1 MRKIITY
8 SLKVL
13 GWLLLALVL
22 LLLAVPLLIQTK
34 PAKRKLAQLVEQQA
48 PNFINGQLALGVIE
62 GNFFTGLSLRQI
74 LLTTETDTL
83 AFIESVESR
92 YQLWPLLTG
101 KLQVDSLTITR
112 PSLYLKQVN
121 DSTWNLQQ
129 LMKPSPTDTVAKPTS
144 SSAFAINLAHFQLI
158 GGAVKIDAADTIIP
172 KAIGPINTSL
182 SLYYSEKR
190 QTLQL
195 RDFSLFTR
203 DPDFRLKQLSFNL
216 NRNAEWIELTDFV
229 LQTGLNQLDGRAAYA
244 TAKGEKSEV
253 SLQSTPLQLNEFDFF
268 LAGLKLPATPLFRLD
283 AGLQHDNLKVTL
295 EVADQGQRLLLELIS
310 DNFAQWLFRPDSLEL
325 DYQLNGL
332 LDNIQPAHWLGNP
345 ELNYRINGELSA
357 TGKGIDPKMA
367 TINLTGNFNDCIIQE
382 KPVEQLL
389 FNLKVEQGNLEG
401 FAEGR
406 GDFGEFR
413 LAPVVR
419 DLLGDPSY
427 RLELVTQHLDAAQLT
442 GIDSLQ
448 SDLNLTA
455 QITGKGIDP
464 KTIQARASVVF
475 SPSHIMQ
482 VHLDSMVANV
492 NYHNENV
499 KIDTLW
505 LQTQTASLQARGN
518 YSLKGHSDLQLAA
531 SIDGLSEFSHFIP
544 VDSLHTR
551 GKLTAHLSG
560 QTDSLRLNA
569 ILDLAETS
577 YGGFSIAK
585 AQLDAQALL
594 SAKDTLV
601 NALLLV
607 RDAGNDSFRLDS
619 VKMELEARPDSVY
632 LIAQLANAAMNSYLK
647 TGLCLGDQ
655 IRITLDEWQIGY
667 RNQQWTLQQ
676 APAIVQLDS
685 VNYRIRN
692 FKLAPD
698 DHENSPYLLADGQI
712 SLSGKEEFKM
722 EAANIDMAQVAGLL
736 EQELPASGIFGLK
749 LEVGGTA
756 ASPEIA
762 GKFSLDQAILNGFEM
777 NDVGGSFNFR
787 DNQARM
793 QTQVI
798 PKDGGQVKLEGKLP
812 VQLALD
818 SMSFHF
824 DPKDSVQVK
833 LTVDKFPL
841 AILQNFN
848 LNEEIKGYL
857 HGAITVDGTVESP
870 DPTGKLELQEASV
883 KVPAF
888 GIDYR
893 NILFELGFLRDKIML
908 DTFLIR
914 SPDGTLT
921 AGGQIDFNSD
931 FYKGDIR
938 QSDISVRF
946 NKFNPVKHR
955 QFNMQVSGDVHLGG
969 KKGEVAFD
977 GNLNIPQS
985 EVYLP
990 AVFRLMGKMAAPDIP
1005 QPILLRELELM
1016 AGPTDSLPETIASA
1030 DTFSFDYFDQLT
1042 GRLRI
1047 KIPRNTWIKNEDL
1060 RLELSGDLELIKN
1073 ARFVELFGSVD
1084 VVRGQY
1090 DLFGRTF
1097 VISSGSIRFQGGEE
1111 MLPEMDIQASYTF
1124 RNAQR
1129 VSQKLSIDV
1138 KGTATSPTVNFTLD
1152 DDPISEGDALSYI
1165 LFGRGMNELT
1175 IDQQDNLAGAG
1186 GGSLAETA
1194 AASLLSSQITKFLG
1208 DKLNVDYIEVK
1219 SEGGFD
1225 NASVVVGKYLTHDLF
1240 VSYEQRL
1247 GETDEKD
1254 IGKYEVKLEY
1264 ELFRFLFFQLNNSSY
1279 DSGFDVIFKFDSQ

>member
-8 SLKVL
+8 PLKVL
-13 GWLLLALVL
+13 GWLLLALVV
-22 LLLAVPLLIQTK
+22 LLLAAPLLIQTQ
-34 PAKRKLAQLVEQQA
+34 PVKRKLARLIEQQA
-48 PNFINGQLALGVIE
+48 PNFINGQLSLGEID
-62 GNFFTGLSLRQI
+62 GNFFTRLSLKQV
-74 LLTTETDTL
+74 LLTDGTDTL
-83 AFIESVESR
+83 AFIEAVEAR

-101 KLQVDSLTITR
+101 NLRVDSLTISR
-112 PSLYLKQVN
+112 PYLYLKQVN

-129 LMKPSPTDTVAKPTS
+129 LMKPLPSDTVPKPTS
-144 SSAFAINLAHFQLI
+144 TSALSINLANFQLME
-158 GGAVKIDAADTIIP
+158 GAVKIDATDTIIP

-203 DPDFRLKQLSFNL
+203 QPDFQLKQLSFNL
-216 NRNAEWIELTDFV
+216 NRNVEWIELTDFV
-229 LQTGLNQLDGRAAYA
+229 LQTGLNQLDGKAAYA
-244 TAKGEKSEV
+244 TATEEKSEV
-253 SLQSTPLQLNEFDFF
+253 GLQSAPLQLNEFDFF
-268 LAGLKLPATPLFRLD
+268 LAGLKLPATPIFRLD
-283 AGLQHDNLKVTL
+283 AGLQHDNLKATL
-295 EVADQGQRLLLELIS
+295 EITDRGQRLLLELIS
-310 DNFAQWLFRPDSLEL
+310 PNFTQWLFRPDSLEL

-332 LDNIQPAHWLGNP
+332 LDNIQLAHWLGNP

-357 TGKGIDPKMA
+357 TGKGIDPKTA
-367 TINLTGNFNDCIIQE
+367 TITLSGNFNDCIIQE

-389 FNLKVEQGNLEG
+389 FNLNVAQGNLEG

-406 GDFGEFR
+406 GNFGEFR
-413 LAPVVR
+413 LSPVVH
-419 DLLGDPSY
+419 DLLGNPLY
-427 RLELVTQHLDAAQLT
+427 QLELVTQHLNAAQLT
-442 GIDSLQ
+442 GNDSLQ
-448 SDLNLTA
+448 TDLNLTA

-464 KTIQARASVVF
+464 KTLRARAFVAF

-482 VHLDSMVANV
+482 IRLDSMMTTI
-492 NYHNENV
+492 NYANENLE
-499 KIDTLW
+499 IDTLW

-531 SIDGLSEFSHFIP
+531 SIDGLDEFGHFIP
-544 VDSLHTR
+544 VDSLHTS
-551 GKLTAHLSG
+551 GKLTARLTG
-560 QTDSLRLNA
+560 QTDSLRLSA

-577 YGGFSIAK
+577 YGGFSLAE
-585 AQLDAQALL
+585 AHLDAQALL
-594 SAKDTLV
+594 FSQDTLV
-601 NALLLV
+601 NARLLV
-607 RDAGNDSFRLDS
+607 RDAGNESFRLDS

-632 LIAQLANAAMNSYLK
+632 LIGQLANADMSSYLK
-647 TGLCLGDQ
+647 TGISLGDQ
-655 IRITLDEWQIGY
+655 IRITLDEWLIGY
-667 RNQQWTLQQ
+667 KNQQWALQQ
-676 APAIVQLDS
+676 APAIFEIDS
-685 VNYRIRN
+685 TSYRIRN

-698 DHENSPYLLADGQI
+698 EQENSPYLLAEGII
-712 SLSGKEEFKM
+712 SLSVQEDFRL
-722 EAANIDMAQVAGLL
+722 EAANINIGEFAGLL
-736 EQELPASGIFGLK
+736 EQELPASGILGLK

-756 ASPEIA
+756 ALPEIA
-762 GKFSLDQAILNGFEM
+762 GRFSLDQAILNSFEM
-777 NDVGGSFNFR
+777 NEVGGSFNFR

-798 PKDGGQVKLEGKLP
+798 PKIGGLVKLEGALP
-812 VQLALD
+812 LQLALD
-818 SMSFHF
+818 SMDFQF
-824 DPKDSVQVK
+824 NPKDSVQVK

-870 DPTGKLELQEASV
+870 DPRGKLELQEASV

-955 QFNMQVSGDVHLGG
+955 QFNMQVSGDAHLGG
-969 KKGEVAFD
+969 QKGEVAFD

-985 EVYLP
+985 EIYLP
-990 AVFRLMGKMAAPDIP
+990 AIFRLMGKMAAPEIP
-1005 QPILLRELELM
+1005 QSLLLRELERM
-1016 AGPTDSLPETIASA
+1016 AGPADSLPETIAVA
-1030 DTFSFDYFDQLT
+1030 DTFSFDYFDQLI

-1073 ARFVELFGSVD
+1073 ARFFELFGSVD

-1097 VISSGSIRFQGGEE
+1097 VINSGSIRFQGGEE

-1240 VSYEQRL
+1240 VSYEQRF

-1279 DSGFDVIFKFDSQ
+1279 DSGFDVIFKFDSK